1 MTVLT
6 EWRRR
11 EGRKGREDMYQDSE
25 GAAASRLSKL
35 VSFIFFHIYICVN
48 LRNENSLPGG
58 PAGLSFIMQG
68 WRMEDE
74 RWEIGREV

>member
-35 VSFIFFHIYICVN
+35 VSIFFFPYIH
-48 LRNENSLPGG
+48 LRQSEK
-58 PAGLSFIMQG
+58 
-68 WRMEDE
+68 
-74 RWEIGREV
+74 